1 MKRLEN
7 KVAIVTGSG
16 SGIGRE
22 IALLFAK
29 EGCKVI
35 ATDISETRISEL
47 EKETV
52 SLDGTVKLFHGDI
65 CDSNH
70 IEELVTT
77 CLKTFGAIDILVN
90 NAGIMDNFEGV
101 DTVEEAEWNK
111 VFNVN
116 IHAPYR
122 LTQRIIKLFLN
133 KKSGNI
139 INIASIGGL
148 YGGRAGAAYTASKFA
163 LIGLT
168 KNTGYLY
175 AKKGIR
181 CNAIAPGAIET
192 NISDS
197 IDYSKLNEEIKER
210 MVMLQKH
217 YLVLEKKEEYAKTTL
232 IESQSKWT
240 LFSKDI
246 LNIAKELLN
255 TLNALQV
262 NQSISKVPLP
272 PI

>member
-122 LTQRIIKLFLN
+122 ITQRIIKLFLN

-210 MVMLQKH
+210 IMPGLMLNPRIGKP
-217 YLVLEKKEEYAKTTL
+217 
-232 IESQSKWT
+232 IE
-240 LFSKDI
+240 
-246 LNIAKELLN
+246 IAKI
-255 TLNALQV
+255 ALFLASEESSFINGSV
-262 NQSISKVPLP
+262 ITADDGWSAY
-272 PI
+272 